1 MWHVQESRCRQVPCL
16 PKIFSNY
23 RAAVKGTRKRSRK
36 ALLRGLC
43 NWRANNGLTR
53 LQIKVLLTHTH
64 TRTHLLT
71 QTHTHTLSC
80 TFIHLPTSFSLR
92 HTHTVTHMSI
102 SHTPLFL
109 TGTLAF
115 SPHTI
120 SLSHRHT
127 YLIQEHTHIYTKS
140 TAWGCNLNYISFL
153 PSSQRQSLTQTESVS
168 TLKWDFLGNLECL
181 WGSWEEAWKRSSS
194 AQTQLALLQW
204 NAL

>member
-64 TRTHLLT
+64 TRTHSLVHRHT
-71 QTHTHTLSC
+71 QSHMDVLAYTLAHTLSC

-127 YLIQEHTHIYTKS
+127 YLIQEHTHTYTKS
-140 TAWGCNLNYISFL
+140 TACRSNLNTISFL
-153 PSSQRQSLTQTESVS
+153 PSSQRPHTDRMCKHTQVR
-168 TLKWDFLGNLECL
+168 FFRQLGMLVRL
-181 WGSWEEAWKRSSS
+181 
-194 AQTQLALLQW
+194 
-204 NAL
+204 